1 MSNISVS
8 TKNIGGTDNFDV
20 KVSTGKVNIVRG
32 SSSSGKSSLMRGI
45 HLGLVGSPN
54 QTQYREEAEKL
65 HLDDTKTD
73 QAILKRGSSEGSV
86 KINLKE
92 KEIGVTISRNGM
104 IKGKNSNEKAVLT
117 TMLASLPPTAIHER
131 VMNPSLDNPNDFGWI
146 VDELSDAGKYNNWHQ
161 VLYSLQQ
168 ETISTKLKY
177 KKWKESLA
185 SSSKKQSEIMSE
197 MEVLQEKRA
206 KRAAGSGQKIAEL
219 QAEYTK
225 HYAVYQKQS
234 GEYNRLFSEL
244 EQTQADNELQ
254 IRRKDAAQKNLKIS
268 RARLDEA
275 EDLLEMDLIEPDVS
289 GLESQKQKAQTELDN
304 ASGREKDPITQD
316 IINRYDSNSRDIIS
330 KHNPALAKALD
341 KLVEG
346 SGDKEVAAIAR
357 QKVIDLKKKIDSIIS
372 DYMTKRRKLGMAEDQ
387 AAAARSGIAAARSA
401 INQADESLTLDGG
414 ELAKMQENVR
424 KSKQDFEAAGKRV
437 KEINT
442 EMTKEDSSK
451 EAKEEESKLQVL
463 ESQLR
468 NLETSTTFEVRFTSL
483 NMLPNQTLRLSER
496 QFEQMFG
503 DGNGDAEKDFV
514 SNSISDSQAEIR
526 SRILSKINEGSD
538 FLNNISSTTEWV
550 AEEAEKQRQGTRR
563 IFNEVGTTLFSK
575 LKMSKITSVSL
586 DTDYE
591 LEVGWSDGKTTGL
604 TGAGGER
611 TIIAA
616 ALLISMRKAYSPEIP
631 ILMFDD
637 IIDKLDP
644 KPREDFLK
652 FLDEYA
658 QSENVAIIVSQL
670 DSSISSATVNVR

>member
-54 QTQYREEAEKL
+54 QTQYREEAERL

>member
-1 MSNISVS
+1 MSDISVS
-8 TKNIGGTDNFDV
+8 TKNIGGTEKFDV
-20 KVSTGKVNIVRG
+20 KISTGKVNIVKG

-45 HLGLVGSPN
+45 HLGLVGNPN
-54 QTQYREEAEKL
+54 QNQYREEAEKL

-92 KEIGVTISRNGM
+92 KEIGVTISKNGM

-117 TMLASLPPTAIHER
+117 TMLASLPPTAIHEK
-131 VMNPSLDNPNDFGWI
+131 VMNPSLNNPNDFGWI

-185 SSSKKQSEIMSE
+185 SSSKKQTEIMSA
-197 MEVLQEKRA
+197 MEHLQEKRA

-225 HYAVYQKQS
+225 HYEVYKKQS

-244 EQTQADNELQ
+244 EQIQADNELQ

-289 GLESQKQKAQTELDN
+289 GLELQKQKAQLELDN

-316 IINRYDSNSRDIIS
+316 IINQYDSNSREVIS
-330 KHNPALAKALD
+330 NHNPALAKALD

-346 SGDKEVAAIAR
+346 SGDKEVAATAR
-357 QKVIDLKKKIDSIIS
+357 QKVIDLKKEIDAKIS

-387 AAAARSGIAAARSA
+387 AAAARSSMAAARSA
-401 INQADESLTLDGG
+401 INQAEESLTLDGG
-414 ELAKMQENVR
+414 ELVKKQENVR
-424 KSKQDFEAAGKRV
+424 KSKQAFEAASKKV
-437 KEINT
+437 NEINT
-442 EMTKEDSSK
+442 EMAKEDSSK
-451 EAKEEESKLQVL
+451 EAKDEENELHNL
-463 ESQLR
+463 ESELR
-468 NLETSTTFEVRFTSL
+468 GLETSTTFEVRFTSL
-483 NMLPNQTLRLSER
+483 NMLPNQTLRLSEK

-503 DGNGDAEKDFV
+503 DGNGSAETDFV
-514 SNSISDSQAEIR
+514 SNNISDSQAEIR

-658 QSENVAIIVSQL
+658 KSENVAIIVSQL
-670 DSSISSATVNVR
+670 DSSLSNATVNVR

>member
-644 KPREDFLK
+644 TPREDFLK

>member
-1 MSNISVS
+1 MSNISVN
-8 TKNIGGTDNFDV
+8 TKNIGGTEKFDV

-54 QTQYREEAEKL
+54 EPQFIDEAEKL
-65 HLDDTKTD
+65 QRLKDDGS
-73 QAILKRGSSEGSV
+73 ILKRGKSEGSV

-92 KEIGVTISRNGM
+92 KEISVKVSESGV
-104 IKGKNSNEKAVLT
+104 IKGKNSNEKTVLT
-117 TMLASLPPTAIHER
+117 TMLASSPQTAIYR
-131 VMNPSLDNPNDFGWI
+131 KVFDPSLDSPSDFKWI
-146 VDELSDAGKYNNWHQ
+146 VNDLSDAGKYNNWHQ

-185 SSSKKQSEIMSE
+185 SSSVKQSEIMSAIKN
-197 MEVLQEKRA
+197 LQEKRA
-206 KRAAGSGQKIAEL
+206 KRTAGSGQKIAEL
-219 QAEYTK
+219 QAEYRKYYSIYETR
-225 HYAVYQKQS
+225 S
-234 GEYNRLFSEL
+234 GEYNDFFSQL
-244 EQTQADNELQ
+244 EQIQADNDAQL
-254 IRRKDAAQKNLKIS
+254 RRKDAAQKNLKIS
-268 RARLDEA
+268 KARLDEA

-289 GLESQKQKAQTELDN
+289 ELESEKQKAQTELDN

-316 IINRYDSNSRDIIS
+316 IINRYDSDSRDIIS

-387 AAAARSGIAAARSA
+387 AAAARSGIAEARAA
-401 INQADESLTLDGG
+401 INQCEEELTLDPGK
-414 ELAKMQENVR
+414 LAKMEENVR
-424 KSKQDFEAAGKRV
+424 ASKQAFETASKRV
-437 KEINT
+437 NEINA
-442 EMTKEDSSK
+442 EIAKEDSSK
-451 EAKEEESKLQVL
+451 EAKDEENELRNL

-468 NLETSTTFEVRFTSL
+468 SLETSTTFEVRFTSL
-483 NMLPNQTLRLSER
+483 NMLPNQTLRLSEK

-503 DGNGDAEKDFV
+503 DGNGSAETGFV
-514 SNSISDSQAEIR
+514 SNNISDSQSEIR

-575 LKMSKITSVSL
+575 LKMSEITSVSL
-586 DTDYE
+586 DTNYE
-591 LEVGWSDGKTTGL
+591 LKVGWLDGKTTGL
-604 TGAGGER
+604 TGGGGER
-611 TIIAA
+611 TLIAA

-644 KPREDFLK
+644 TPKEDFLK

-658 QSENVAIIVSQL
+658 KFEDVAIIVSQL
-670 DSSISSATVNVR
+670 DSSLSNATVNVR

>member
-289 GLESQKQKAQTELDN
+289 GLESHKQKAQTELDN

-644 KPREDFLK
+644 TPREDFLK

>member
-1 MSNISVS
+1 MSDISVS
-8 TKNIGGTDNFDV
+8 TKNIGGTDTFEG
-20 KVSTGKVNIVRG
+20 KVTTGKINIVKG
-32 SSSSGKSSLMRGI
+32 SSGSGKSSLMRGI
-45 HLGLVGSPN
+45 HLGLVGNPN
-54 QTQYREEAEKL
+54 EPQYVDEAENLGLVDKKL
-65 HLDDTKTD
+65 D

-92 KEIGVTISRNGM
+92 KEIGVTISNNGV

-117 TMLASLPPTAIHER
+117 TMLSSLPQTAIYGK
-131 VMNPSLDNPNDFGWI
+131 VFNSSLDNPSDFKWI
-146 VDELSDAGKYNNWHQ
+146 VEDLSDAGKYNNWHQ

-185 SSSKKQSEIMSE
+185 SSSKKQSEIMSA
-197 MEVLQEKRA
+197 MEDLQKMRA
-206 KRAAGSGQKIAEL
+206 KRASGSGHKIAEL

-234 GEYNRLFSEL
+234 EEYNRLFSEL

-254 IRRKDAAQKNLKIS
+254 INRKDAAQKNLKIS
-268 RARLDEA
+268 RGSLDEA

-289 GLESQKQKAQTELDN
+289 GLESQKQKAQAELDN

-316 IINRYDSNSRDIIS
+316 IINQYDSNSREIIS
-330 KHNPALAKALD
+330 KHNSALAKALD
-341 KLVEG
+341 KLVEE
-346 SGDKEVAAIAR
+346 SGDKEVAAAAR
-357 QKVIDLKKKIDSIIS
+357 QKVIDLKKEINYIIS
-372 DYMTKRRKLGMAEDQ
+372 DFMTKRRKLGMAEDQ
-387 AAAARSGIAAARSA
+387 AAAARSGIVAARSA
-401 INQADESLTLDGG
+401 INQAEESLTLDGG
-414 ELAKMQENVR
+414 ELTMMQENVR
-424 KSKQDFEAAGKRV
+424 KSKQDFEAAEKRV
-437 KEINT
+437 KEINN
-442 EMTKEDSSK
+442 EMAEEDRSE
-451 EAKEEESKLQVL
+451 EAKAEESELQTL

-468 NLETSTTFEVRFTSL
+468 NLEISTTFEVRFTSL
-483 NMLPNQTLRLSER
+483 NMLPNQTLRLSEK

-538 FLNNISSTTEWV
+538 FLNNVSSTTEWV

-563 IFNEVGTTLFSK
+563 IFNEVGTTLFTK

-604 TGAGGER
+604 TGSEGER

-631 ILMFDD
+631 ILMFDA
-637 IIDKLDP
+637 ILDKLDP
-644 KPREDFLK
+644 NPKEDFLK

-670 DSSISSATVNVR
+670 DSSISSATVSIR